1 MGISASIFGAG
12 RGTDQSVNI
21 HNLTVYQGGSRTG
34 GDLDQEGLLADQE
47 NGEERRSRSSFNS
60 WEVGSMNMLLLL
72 FEEDGNRKTQRFW
85 QYWLDLVES
94 VHPRFGHWRLDRNQM
109 NNWLRNRNQHYR
121 R

>member
-34 GDLDQEGLLADQE
+34 GDLDQEGLLDQE

-72 FEEDGNRKTQRFW
+72 FEEAGNRKTRQFW
-85 QYWLDLVES
+85 QFWLQLVES
-94 VHPRFGHWRLDRNQM
+94 VHPVYGHWRLNLQQM
-109 NNWLRNRNQHYR
+109 HSWMRNRNEYYR